1 MFDLDPTNFD
11 PKNNEGD
18 ANLLVASLDWENLTY
33 EELVYWGDSCKI
45 LGDKALEEINRRT
58 SAGTHDKAALTAA
71 LRSHLIAKQKQDEE
85 YVRFHK
91 ESLIE
96 FFNSRKRK

>member
-1 MFDLDPTNFD
+1 MSDFEPISFD

-18 ANLLVASLDWENLTY
+18 AILLVASLDWENLTY
-33 EELVYWGDSCKI
+33 EELVYWGDTCKI
-45 LGDKALEEINRRT
+45 LSDRALEEINIRV

-71 LRSHLIAKQKQDEE
+71 VRSHLIAKQKQDEE

-96 FFNSRKRK
+96 FFNSRKKK